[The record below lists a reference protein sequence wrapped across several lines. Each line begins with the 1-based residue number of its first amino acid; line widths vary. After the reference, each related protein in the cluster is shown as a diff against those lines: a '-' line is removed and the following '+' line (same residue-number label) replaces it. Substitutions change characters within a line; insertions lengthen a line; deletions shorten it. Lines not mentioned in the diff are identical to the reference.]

1 MAQRR
6 NGAWSKYRGARAR
19 LAELEALRD
28 AVARTRPRTRGKK
41 AAKTRALNK
50 LARQIPAAKGL
61 LTKARNAIAKTAA
74 ARATGKK
81 TSREKRSEAAKR
93 GWATRRA
100 RKAPARAV
108 SPSAPPPSSKL
119 AMPHLTVAKG
129 VVGVWPPSKDD
140 RSKEGKYW
148 GTVDKLFSNQ
158 PASFASFEGDSIYD
172 EISGTRLSFVTDLD
186 VIYAHHDEYLFGL
199 TFYRN
204 RHEYERF
211 A

>member
-1 MAQRR
+1 MARR
-6 NGAWSKYRGARAR
+6 GDGAWSKYRSARTR
-19 LAELEALRD
+19 LAELETLRD
-28 AVARTRPRTRGKK
+28 ALARTRPRTRGKK

-50 LARQIPAAKGL
+50 LARRIPAAKGL
-61 LTKARNAIAKTAA
+61 LTKARKAIAKTAA
-74 ARATGKK
+74 VRATGKK

-100 RKAPARAV
+100 RKA
-108 SPSAPPPSSKL
+108 SAPTAPPSSPASTGKL

-129 VVGVWPPSKDD
+129 VVGVWPSSKDD

-158 PASFASFEGDSIYD
+158 PASFASFDGDSIYD
-172 EISGTRLSFVTDLD
+172 EISGTRLPFVTDLD

-199 TFYRN
+199 TFYRD